1 MLRILSTSLACIFGY
16 PDIIDRKDL
25 ANYLKEKGY
34 MLPTMKREEILTSS
48 GFPIGEA
55 FAEPPIVAYK
65 IDGTDKIDILYNNN
79 AKLAGF
85 PSSSFVS
92 VVSGDFERTYETFKL
107 IQSYISE
114 RGISNEIKIY
124 EATFTGLVEK
134 EGLKEK
140 VYSFLPP
147 EDAHKFESVLHQ
159 TPALI
164 SFRIRGDNPQTPNWY
179 DLMIDTSVSEN
190 PKLSLIRLVMRFS
203 EPAEYPKIYDKIRE
217 IVAVIE

>member
-1 MLRILSTSLACIFGY
+1 MLRTLSTSLACIFGY

-55 FAEPPIVAYK
+55 FAEPPVVAYK
-65 IDGTDKIDILYNNN
+65 MNGTDKIDILYNSN

-92 VVSGDFERTYETFKL
+92 VVSGDSEKTYETFKL
-107 IQSYISE
+107 IQSYVSDK
-114 RGISNEIKIY
+114 GISNEIKIY

-140 VYSFLPP
+140 IHSFLPP
-147 EDAHKFESVLHQ
+147 EDARKFENVLHQ
-159 TPALI
+159 TPTLI
-164 SFRIRGDNPQTPNWY
+164 SFRIRGDNPQMPDWY
-179 DLMIDTSVSEN
+179 DLMIDTSASEN
-190 PKLSLIRLVMRFS
+190 PKLSLIRFVTRFG
-203 EPAEYPKIYDKIRE
+203 EPTEYLKINDKIKE